1 MSHYKISCLIEVA
14 GPSHKPT
21 AQIRAVEG
29 TFLPSGRF
37 MFTFSHNTEKRPMI
51 PSEVFMR
58 HAAECK
64 FMARCSRDREN
75 REVWK
80 RMAERWARCA
90 ELATESKL
98 PCAKIK
104 LHRKPPGRLAS

>member
-1 MSHYKISCLIEVA
+1 M
-14 GPSHKPT
+14 T
-21 AQIRAVEG
+21 
-29 TFLPSGRF
+29 
-37 MFTFSHNTEKRPMI
+37 

-80 RMAERWARCA
+80 RMAERWVRCA
-90 ELATESKL
+90 ELATVSKR

-104 LHRKPPGRLAS
+104 LHQKPLGPLAS